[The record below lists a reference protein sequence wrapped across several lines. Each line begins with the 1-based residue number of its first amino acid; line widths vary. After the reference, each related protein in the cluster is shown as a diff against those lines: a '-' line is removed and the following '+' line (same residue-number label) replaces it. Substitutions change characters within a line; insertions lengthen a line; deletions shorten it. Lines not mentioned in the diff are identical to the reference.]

1 MLGEGRPYCN
11 ERWNHVLP
19 LHEISSRGK
28 DRYYPIIQRA
38 VDNFTSFTLPPSP
51 SLSLSAFLPARIK
64 EKGENDK
71 EEEEEK
77 VKKRKKDRSEYIDV
91 KRELRERKRREI
103 YTDIFFDRLKIHR
116 DDPPRP
122 SIHPC
127 STLARV
133 PSS

>member
-71 EEEEEK
+71 EEEEEEK
-77 VKKRKKDRSEYIDV
+77 VKEEKRS
-91 KRELRERKRREI
+91 KRI
-103 YTDIFFDRLKIHR
+103 Y
-116 DDPPRP
+116 
-122 SIHPC
+122 
-127 STLARV
+127 
-133 PSS
+133 